1 MAETDEIR
9 AGVSDALNELRD
21 VFFPGVDAALL
32 KVSEDTNDFQTVLTL
47 DNWFFDKETRL
58 LQISENSDELKTA
71 IKNSTHLRIGDDVFI
86 REGEAT
92 EPSGTVVFWKIGHEG
107 GLKKNQFGSYY

>member
-1 MAETDEIR
+1 MAATDDIR
-9 AGVSDALNELRD
+9 AGASEAFKELRG

-32 KVSEDTNDFQTVLTL
+32 KVSEDTNDFQTVLIL

-58 LQISENSDELKTA
+58 LQISENSLELKTA

-86 REGEAT
+86 REGEAI
-92 EPSGTVVFWKIGHEG
+92 EPQGTLVFWKIGHEG